1 MYESHRVIFLIQ
13 KPKTCGTQK
22 FSCFLIQ
29 KIQKYSKPNTLD
41 KLYTFQ
47 THSTP
52 DNMTSK
58 RRTSA
63 TNQHFPVCL
72 HQAINASRGHGV
84 CWTDNGASFSIH
96 NMRVFVRDVLPKN
109 WSDMSL
115 NKFAHMLRCYGFQRN
130 KTPRT
135 ASVMLS
141 SSTSSTSGGD
151 SDDLASEELIAN
163 TVYTFHCAY
172 FTKDAEPKDLAR
184 IQHQPN
190 YREFFLDIFIPKCSN
205 TSHSVNFILRRF
217 VLVLSIPVLS
227 FFLVNRMKEM
237 LSDTNKSILDLKD
250 QMYVSQKK
258 CLSLVQRIKR
268 QMKMKGSMERM
279 IFIESTKDE
288 ERNYAEST
296 TVIADSEMMSSNTT
310 SSSLSSRVSIRRDGS
325 TNMASNEENDA
336 SSKLTIPLNVLG
348 LAPEQVPR
356 ESTTM
361 RSA

>member
-1 MYESHRVIFLIQ
+1 MYESVRYIFEFKKILTKHAEHKSFPVSLFKKFKNIQ
-13 KPKTCGTQK
+13 NLLQY
-22 FSCFLIQ
+22 I
-29 KIQKYSKPNTLD
+29 D

-96 NMRVFVRDVLPKN
+96 NMSVFVRDVLPKN

-135 ASVMLS
+135 ASMILS

-151 SDDLASEELIAN
+151 SDDLTSEELTAN
-163 TVYTFHCAY
+163 TVYTFQCAY

-205 TSHSVNFILRRF
+205 TSHSFWFHSGAVRSCSLYPCS
-217 VLVLSIPVLS
+217 L
-227 FFLVNRMKEM
+227 FF
-237 LSDTNKSILDLKD
+237 
-250 QMYVSQKK
+250 
-258 CLSLVQRIKR
+258 
-268 QMKMKGSMERM
+268 
-279 IFIESTKDE
+279 
-288 ERNYAEST
+288 
-296 TVIADSEMMSSNTT
+296 
-310 SSSLSSRVSIRRDGS
+310 SLSSHS
-325 TNMASNEENDA
+325 
-336 SSKLTIPLNVLG
+336 L
-348 LAPEQVPR
+348 
-356 ESTTM
+356 
-361 RSA
+361 